1 MSGTL
6 VKKTKERH
14 NMKVIESKAG
24 TNRADTARLG
34 QTAAPI
40 NSTPET
46 KLADSF
52 ARPCGA
58 GRGQRLALAKG
69 GARHG

>member
-1 MSGTL
+1 
-6 VKKTKERH
+6 
-14 NMKVIESKAG
+14 MKVIKSKNG
-24 TNRADTARLG
+24 MDRAVNALLG

-46 KLADSF
+46 KLADGF
-52 ARPCGA
+52 RRPCGA